1 MHGCAGLRTTMGNM
15 LRQIVAPL
23 HELSLTKDPFLLV
36 SKQLVKNV
44 SSQSLKHHLQS
55 RIRHHCWLAA

>member
-23 HELSLTKDPFLLV
+23 HELSLAKDPFLSV
-36 SKQLVKNV
+36 SKQLDKNV
-44 SSQSLKHHLQS
+44 SSQSLQHHIQS
-55 RIRHHCWLAA
+55 CIRQHRWLAA